1 MRKLQSHS
9 LGDATL
15 SSSGWLINSNIVVIT
30 LSEVKRTARRCS
42 RKLCFIRLVQ
52 GWMCRV
58 NAVLQLLYKRC
69 KTPAQGQLRAPLING
84 MCCVEKPLCNAIKQ
98 VYRAPLPTS
107 LLPTSHLYDK
117 MPSGWSEHNSGPVD
131 SSRITT
137 LGEESEVTGNG
148 R

>member
-1 MRKLQSHS
+1 M
-9 LGDATL
+9 
-15 SSSGWLINSNIVVIT
+15 
-30 LSEVKRTARRCS
+30 KRAARCCS
-42 RKLCFIRLVQ
+42 RKLCFICLVQ
-52 GWMCRV
+52 GWMRRV
-58 NAVLQLLYKRC
+58 NAVLQLLYERC
-69 KTPAQGQLRAPLING
+69 EAPAQGQLRAPLINS

-117 MPSGWSEHNSGPVD
+117 MPSGWSEHNSGPAD